1 MGNHSYFCAVDQ
13 DFGPFLRFCSN
24 FPYGAKLCIN
34 RHEHLKR
41 QLTKRGIAY
50 EPLDNGILRCADPER
65 LQGWPTG

>member
-1 MGNHSYFCAVDQ
+1 MGNHFYFCAVDQ
-13 DFGPFLRFCSN
+13 DFGPFLTFCSN

-34 RHEHLKR
+34 RHEYLKR